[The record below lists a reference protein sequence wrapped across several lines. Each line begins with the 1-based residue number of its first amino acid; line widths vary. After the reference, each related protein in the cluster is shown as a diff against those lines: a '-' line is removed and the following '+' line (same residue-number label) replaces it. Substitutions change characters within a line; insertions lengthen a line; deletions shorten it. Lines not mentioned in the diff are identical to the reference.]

1 MPSWPSRLF
10 PGSFTPST
18 PSTSSVPDKTRPSL
32 STRKA
37 HPELCTDSSR
47 SPHGIPGL
55 QQQLRSHSA
64 TIPTISRPLGQANRH
79 GRSSSHPFPTLFG
92 SSKRAEKRS
101 DGILHATEL
110 DAADVRILAAGNGDL
125 IDEPTMASHGGP
137 PQYTEKDL
145 VTGKCMTCDTNVRWP
160 KHLNVFRCT
169 VCLMINDLKPAAVDH
184 QADNLQA
191 GEAPTKTDA
200 YAKSL
205 KATKGKPQLGCVNKK
220 GS

>member
-1 MPSWPSRLF
+1 MPSWPSRLL
-10 PGSFTPST
+10 PGSLTP
-18 PSTSSVPDKTRPSL
+18 SSVPDRTK
-32 STRKA
+32 KA

-47 SPHGIPGL
+47 PLHGVPGL
-55 QQQLRSHSA
+55 QHQLRSHSA
-64 TIPTISRPLGQANRH
+64 TVPTISSPFGPASRH

-101 DGILHATEL
+101 DGILNATGL
-110 DAADVRILAAGNGDL
+110 DAVGNRTLGAGNGGL
-125 IDEPTMASHGGP
+125 IDDLMMASHGGSL
-137 PQYTEKDL
+137 QYTEKDL

-169 VCLMINDLKPAAVDH
+169 VCLMINDLKPAVIDQ

-191 GEAPTKTDA
+191 GEAPTKADT
-200 YAKSL
+200 YTQTL
-205 KATKGKPQLGCVNKK
+205 KATKGKPRLGCVDNE